1 MTVEDI
7 RLNLTHKEGATKA
20 FGSIS
25 LDGEFAVRGLRVMED
40 KNGRNFVSMPSRQKG
55 DGTYEDVCFPLNKEF
70 YREIQ
75 DAVITRYEEIKDL
88 EQQKGEVEGQDAK
101 QAEKEA
107 ETQAKNHTAKK
118 GKGR

>member
-1 MTVEDI
+1 MTIEDI

-25 LDGEFAVRGLRVMED
+25 LDGQFAVRGLRVMED

-70 YREIQ
+70 YHEIQ
-75 DAVITRYEEIKDL
+75 DAVITRYNEINEL
-88 EQQKGEVEGQDAK
+88 EQQKGEEETQDAK
-101 QAEKEA
+101 QAEKAA
-107 ETQAKNHTAKK
+107 ETEAKNHAKK

>member
-1 MTVEDI
+1 MEINDI

-25 LDGEFAVRGLRVMED
+25 LDGQFAVRGLRVMED
-40 KNGRNFVSMPSRQKG
+40 KNGNNFVSMPSRQKG

-70 YREIQ
+70 YHQIQ
-75 DAVITRYEEIKDL
+75 DAVIARYNDVKDL
-88 EQQKGEVEGQDAK
+88 ENQKGEVETQDAQ
-101 QAEKEA
+101 QAEKAA
-107 ETQAKNHTAKK
+107 ETEAKNHATKK